1 MGGLWRW
8 SNPPINYALN
18 LNCLK
23 KQSHTWGCF
32 FISNRSGSLNTSLLQ
47 KIPSKADSIQ
57 LRRKNTGFSMFY
69 YLMIST
75 FVLALGVSFMVM
87 RLFSQSIQDIL
98 ARIIQDPIHDAWAKY
113 TKFAG
118 MVVGTSSGIRIYDM
132 EKYITPLTYTDNNKK
147 IVIEL
152 TQERWVLEIYRTI
165 IETLQGLAWMMLVF
179 FMVALLAYVIVRW
192 AEIKHQKP

>member
-1 MGGLWRW
+1 
-8 SNPPINYALN
+8 
-18 LNCLK
+18 
-23 KQSHTWGCF
+23 
-32 FISNRSGSLNTSLLQ
+32 
-47 KIPSKADSIQ
+47 
-57 LRRKNTGFSMFY
+57 MFY

-132 EKYITPLTYTDNNKK
+132 EKYITPLTYAGNDRK

-152 TQERWVLEIYRTI
+152 TPERWVLETYRTV

-179 FMVALLAYVIVRW
+179 FMVALIAYVIVRW
-192 AEIKHQKP
+192 SEINYQKP

>member
-1 MGGLWRW
+1 
-8 SNPPINYALN
+8 
-18 LNCLK
+18 
-23 KQSHTWGCF
+23 
-32 FISNRSGSLNTSLLQ
+32 
-47 KIPSKADSIQ
+47 
-57 LRRKNTGFSMFY
+57 MFY

-98 ARIIQDPIHDAWAKY
+98 ARIIQDAWAKY